1 MVKLLQQTEKCKKVR
16 GFLLDTQLLGVE
28 GTSQEHMVQSSPLKR
43 GQLQQVSQG
52 CVQSSFECVRGERLY
67 NFSRQSVPVLF

>member
-16 GFLLDTQLLGVE
+16 GFLLGTQLLGVE
-28 GTSQEHMVQSSPLKR
+28 GTSQEHMVQSSLLKR

-52 CVQSSFECVRGERLY
+52 CV
-67 NFSRQSVPVLF
+67 